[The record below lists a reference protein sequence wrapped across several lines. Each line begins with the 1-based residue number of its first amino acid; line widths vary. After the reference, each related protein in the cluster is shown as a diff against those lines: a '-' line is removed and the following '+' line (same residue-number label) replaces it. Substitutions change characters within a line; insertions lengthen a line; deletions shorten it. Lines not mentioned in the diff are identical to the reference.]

1 MHSLTVTNHK
11 LFMCSGYCKG
21 WWKTSALFENE
32 IQSLSRNMTRL
43 GGGRICHLVW
53 SLSQAGTRG
62 RGSLQRPCI
71 TKTGQFLRDYLAA
84 SRWCGLLFSSERWE
98 TRRRFWALISD
109 LWHRGC
115 TASTQRWKQAR
126 STLGLA
132 ATWSYSKHSRNR
144 GAWFTLILPVTRLR
158 WQIFQP
164 AEVNQ
169 APLKCSKIKWHLQ
182 IHISRVCT
190 LV

>member
-43 GGGRICHLVW
+43 EGMRICHLVW
-53 SLSQAGTRG
+53 SLSRAGLRG
-62 RGSLQRPCI
+62 RRSLQRPCI

-84 SRWCGLLFSSERWE
+84 LQWCGLLFSSEWWE

-109 LWHRGC
+109 LRHRGC
-115 TASTQRWKQAR
+115 TASAQRWKQAC
-126 STLGLA
+126 STLGPA

-144 GAWFTLILPVTRLR
+144 GAWFTLISPVTRLR